1 MKNEYPPNELEAL
14 RPIKECNA
22 GDELM
27 FLNFTS
33 ALNEFVKQRTFKRN
47 IDPRTNE
54 RRLYDLAVDLYY
66 NKLTYQEEFDG
77 ERKWNHYLIALL
89 PEKIPLGN
97 GTSAVL
103 TDIIAVI
110 RSVLRDGPPPS
121 KVDPMTI

>member
-14 RPIKECNA
+14 RPVKECNA

-33 ALNEFVKQRTFKRN
+33 ALNEFLKQLSFKRR

-66 NKLTYQEEFDG
+66 NKLTYQEEFEG
-77 ERKWNHYLIALL
+77 ERKWNLYLIDLL
-89 PEKIPLGN
+89 PHEIPLGN
-97 GTSAVL
+97 GSSAPLRAIVKSI
-103 TDIIAVI
+103 TDVI
-110 RSVLRDGPPPS
+110 KDGPPPS